1 MKNKIIF
8 FLLVLPLLFFVSCE
22 EDPLG
27 STNLNHISF
36 EKLNIDITFDQGT
49 AATQEVKIY
58 AANIT
63 DQDRTIGVAVVGAS
77 TEVDA
82 AAYIVPTTITIPGGS
97 NEATLTI
104 NLTDINMSPFATQA
118 LVISLE
124 ASADMYTGEDL
135 TMNVSLNC
143 PNNGIKFIM
152 ELGFDDWP
160 EEVYWRLVDVNAGA
174 IVAASQASPGFGAYA
189 GMNRGEVTVQECIP
203 SGDYQLQIFDK
214 FGDGGTS
221 YILTAGGVQVGS
233 VAAGA
238 YGSSTTVD
246 FSI

>member
-1 MKNKIIF
+1 MKNFKLFSLIITCSF
-8 FLLVLPLLFFVSCE
+8 IFLSSCE
-22 EDPLG
+22 KNEV
-27 STNLNHISF
+27 STANFVTF
-36 EKLNIDITFDQGT
+36 ESQSIDITFDQGT

-189 GMNRGEVTVQECIP
+189 GMNRGEVTVQECLP
-203 SGDYQLQIFDK
+203 SGDYQLQIFDGY
-214 FGDGGTS
+214 GDGGTS

>member
-1 MKNKIIF
+1 MKKIKLLLYVFLAIF
-8 FLLVLPLLFFVSCE
+8 TLNSCTDE
-22 EDPLG
+22 VEPQN
-27 STNLNHISF
+27 TPFITF
-36 EKLNIDITFDQGT
+36 ESQSIDITFDQGT

-63 DQDRTIGVAVVGAS
+63 DQDRTFGVAVVGAS

-160 EEVYWRLVDVNAGA
+160 EEVYWRLVDVNAGV
-174 IVAASQASPGFGAYA
+174 IVAASQATPGYGAYA

-203 SGDYQLQIFDK
+203 SGDYQLQIFDGY
-214 FGDGGTS
+214 GDGGTS
-221 YILTAGGVQVGS
+221 YVVTAGGVQIAS

>member
-1 MKNKIIF
+1 MKKIKL
-8 FLLVLPLLFFVSCE
+8 FLLLITTSLIILTSCE
-22 EDPLG
+22 ENEVP
-27 STNLNHISF
+27 TANFITF
-36 EKLNIDITFDQGT
+36 ESQNIDITFDQGT

-63 DQDRTIGVAVVGAS
+63 DQDRTFGVAVVGAS

-160 EEVYWRLVDVNAGA
+160 EEVYWRLVDVNAGV
-174 IVAASQASPGFGAYA
+174 IVAASQATPGYGAYA

-203 SGDYQLQIFDK
+203 SGDYQLQIFDGY
-214 FGDGGTS
+214 GDGGTS
-221 YILTAGGVQVGS
+221 YVVTAGGVQIAS